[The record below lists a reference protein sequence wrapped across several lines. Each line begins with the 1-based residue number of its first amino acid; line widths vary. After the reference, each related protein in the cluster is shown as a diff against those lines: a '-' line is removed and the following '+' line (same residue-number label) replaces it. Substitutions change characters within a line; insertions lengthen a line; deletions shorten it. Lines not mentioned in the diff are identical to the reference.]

1 MTTDQSLRE
10 RLADSYLS
18 LIPLISLNIIWF
30 VCTVPLVTAIPAT
43 AALFYATNR
52 LAHGGN
58 ADWRTFFEGFRLC
71 FRRSW
76 AWGLMNLVVG
86 SGLVG
91 YFFYFSQLQDNVGLW
106 ARAAVFVASFL
117 WLTIQLYTFPLLLE
131 QQQPRLLQALRNS
144 LVALL
149 RRPLQ
154 SMGYAALVVA
164 VVVGTTLLIMPAWV
178 FITASFSAYL
188 ANRATLSAIASIRGN
203 PSQQS
208 AIQRAQPPDSTIE
221 TF

>member
-1 MTTDQSLRE
+1 MTTDQSLRD

-30 VCTVPLVTAIPAT
+30 VCTVPLLTAIPAT

-58 ADWRTFFEGFRLC
+58 ADWRTFFEGFRVC

-76 AWGLMNLVVG
+76 AWGLMNLLIG
-86 SGLVG
+86 GGLVG
-91 YFFYFSQLQDNVGLW
+91 YFFYFSQLQDNVGFW
-106 ARAAVFVASFL
+106 ARAAVCVAAFL
-117 WLTIQLYTFPLLLE
+117 WLMIQLYTFPLLLE
-131 QQQPRLLQALRNS
+131 QEQPRLLQALRNS

-149 RRPLQ
+149 RRPLH
-154 SMGYAALVVA
+154 SVGYALLVVV
-164 VVVGTTLLIMPAWV
+164 VVVGTTFLLTPAWV
-178 FITASFSAYL
+178 FITASLCAYL
-188 ANRATLSAIASIRGN
+188 ANRATLNAIAAIRGN

-208 AIQRAQPPDSTIE
+208 AIQRTQPPDSTIE